1 MQATTL
7 RPKLSLNISRAVG
20 AVALCALLATGA
32 VYAAERV
39 DTVIVS
45 GAGSVNTL
53 DPIASNYFQ
62 TNDLTSRIYSPLIT
76 YDTDLNVVGDLASE
90 YTVAED
96 AQSISFTL
104 REGAVFHD
112 GTPVTSKDVAY
123 SLDRIKRL
131 ATGVASYIGIY
142 DSTEIIDDS
151 HFTIKLTQPSS
162 LFLTSLSRIYIINS
176 ALAEA
181 NAGADDSQAW
191 LAAND
196 AGSGPYALTSI
207 NGNDITI
214 DWSQTYWADREDRP
228 LSFVFRRVDE
238 SAPKR
243 DELRLGN
250 IDVGK
255 NIQQRDLDMIEN
267 EPGVSVV
274 YGTAPTVHGVYFNTQ
289 VGPTADP
296 RVRRAIRLAY
306 DYEGA
311 FAGIHRG
318 KGSLPAGQLPDALP
332 CKPELPVV
340 ARDVEGAKAL
350 LAEAGQSNLTLTLRF
365 QPAFEEQ
372 VQQATLMQSNLA
384 EIGVTLNLE
393 PIAFPNYLQMLQDP
407 AQIPQMMLLGEN
419 SLFPDP
425 GVFLTT
431 TFMTG
436 KVGTNRSGYSNGQV
450 DELLNTAIA
459 TADANARCD
468 LYEQAQVIL
477 EEDSPFMPIWYA
489 GSYAAYRSD
498 RLVNPLEDQVNGN
511 FKPLA
516 YSMLP
521 KE

>member
-1 MQATTL
+1 MQITF
-7 RPKLSLNISRAVG
+7 RPNFGLARAVG
-20 AVALCALLATGA
+20 AVALCALMAAGA
-32 VYAAERV
+32 VHAAERA

-62 TNDLTSRIYSPLIT
+62 TNDLTSRMYSPLIT
-76 YDTDLNVVGDLASE
+76 YDLDLNVIGDLASD
-90 YTVAED
+90 YTVAQD
-96 AQSISFTL
+96 AQSITFTL
-104 REGAVFHD
+104 RDGATFHD

-123 SLDRIKRL
+123 TLDRIKRL

-142 DSTEIIDDS
+142 ESTEITDDS
-151 HFTIKLTQPSS
+151 TFTIKLSQPSS

-181 NAGADDSQAW
+181 NAGTDDSQAW

-196 AGSGPYALTSI
+196 AGSGPYKLTGVS
-207 NGNDITI
+207 GNDITI
-214 DWSQTYWADREDRP
+214 DWAESYWGDRGDRP

-243 DELRLGN
+243 DELRIGN
-250 IDVGK
+250 IDVAK
-255 NIQQRDLDMIEN
+255 NVQQRDLDMIEN

-289 VGPTADP
+289 VGPTSDP
-296 RVRRAIRLAY
+296 RVRNAIRLAY

-311 FAGIHRG
+311 FAGIHRN

-332 CKPELPVV
+332 CKPDLPVV
-340 ARDVEGAKAL
+340 HRDVEGAKAL
-350 LAEAGQSNLTLTLRF
+350 LAEAGQSSLTLTLRF

-384 EIGVTLNLE
+384 EVGITLNLE

-407 AQIPQMMLLGEN
+407 DQIPQMMLLGEN

-425 GVFLTT
+425 GVFLST

-436 KVGTNRSGYSNGQV
+436 KVGTNRSGYSNSEF
-450 DELLNTAIA
+450 DELMTSAIA
-459 TADANARCD
+459 TVDADARCEIYKD
-468 LYEQAQVIL
+468 AQVIL
-477 EEDSPFMPIWYA
+477 EQDSPFMPIWYA
-489 GSYAAYRSD
+489 GAYAAFRSD
-498 RLVNPLEDQVNGN
+498 RLANPLEGHVNGN
-511 FKPLA
+511 FKPLD
-516 YSMLP
+516 YDMLP